1 MLEINETKPNVFYIR
16 YDGATIGIVE
26 KIRIYGNTQY
36 KCHFNWV
43 SAVYN
48 SRADAISHLLWRSG
62 MTIAEAD
69 RIAGAT

>member
-1 MLEINETKPNVFYIR
+1 MLEINDMRNNTYYIR
-16 YDGATIGIVE
+16 YNNSTIGIVQ
-26 KIRIYGNTQY
+26 KIRIYGNVKY
-36 KCHFNWV
+36 KCHFNYV

-48 SRADAISHLLWRSG
+48 TKEDAISHLLWRSG